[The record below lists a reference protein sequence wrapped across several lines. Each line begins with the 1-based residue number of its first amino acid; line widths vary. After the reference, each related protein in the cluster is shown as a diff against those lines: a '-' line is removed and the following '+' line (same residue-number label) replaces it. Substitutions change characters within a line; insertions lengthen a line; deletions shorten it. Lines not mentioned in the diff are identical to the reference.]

1 MNISRKDPV
10 KILHLYGDFLF
21 LRDFYLFY
29 GDFYFLY
36 GVFIVVATEIE
47 IPP

>member
-10 KILHLYGDFLF
+10 KILHLYGDF
-21 LRDFYLFY
+21 YLFY
-29 GDFYFLY
+29 GDLYFLY
-36 GVFIVVATEIE
+36 GVFIVFATEIE